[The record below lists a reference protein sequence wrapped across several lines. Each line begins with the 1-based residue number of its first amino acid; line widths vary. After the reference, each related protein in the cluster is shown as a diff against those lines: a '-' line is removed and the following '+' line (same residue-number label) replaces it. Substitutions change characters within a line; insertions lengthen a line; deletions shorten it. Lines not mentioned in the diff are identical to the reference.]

1 MGRFFCRL
9 FTSVNLSVGNG
20 VVGGT
25 DAAGSQ
31 SGVCRGARA
40 TLVSGFFLPPA
51 YLAANGGACDA
62 HSPGCVRK
70 LFQLI

>member
-1 MGRFFCRL
+1 ML
-9 FTSVNLSVGNG
+9 AVNRVSAV
-20 VVGGT
+20 
-25 DAAGSQ
+25 
-31 SGVCRGARA
+31 ARA